1 MGKITMATIPGP
13 APLACPKCGNTST
26 YKPNT
31 SNGSSVVTC
40 VKCKKNFRIEVR
52 NGQIYGV
59 S

>member
-1 MGKITMATIPGP
+1 MATIPGP

-26 YKPNT
+26 YKLNT
-31 SNGSSVVTC
+31 SSGSSVVTC